1 MKFAAVICL
10 LLVVGSTMAIDL
22 TMPSLLKEWKI
33 FKSTYGKTYETKAD
47 ELYRFGVF
55 IKNMEISK
63 KLNEMPG
70 NKAEYGVT
78 QFSDLSQEE
87 FKATFLTFRP
97 NNISIDT
104 TPITSNGAT
113 ATPPC
118 SINWV
123 SKGATTP
130 IYNQGQCGSCW
141 AFSATEQIETMFY
154 LGGAGPLTELSM
166 QQITSCDTTCDGC
179 NGGWPYLAYEY
190 VESAGGIETYASYP
204 YSSGTGITGTCKF
217 QASEVFAKV
226 TSWKYISQSASGE
239 ATMGSTVCSTSPLS
253 ICVDAST
260 WQNYKGGIVTSGC
273 GTQLDHCVQAV
284 GLVQNGNPPYWIV
297 RNQWGVTWGEQGYI
311 YLEYGVD
318 MCGLALECTTV
329 SAVRA

>member
-1 MKFAAVICL
+1 VQSFTAVAL
-10 LLVVGSTMAIDL
+10 LLLIAGVFAVDL
-22 TMPSLLKEWKI
+22 SMISLLQDWKE
-33 FKSTYGKTYETKAD
+33 FKKTYNKHYDTKAD

-55 IKNMEISK
+55 MKNMEISK
-63 KLNEMPG
+63 KLNEAPG

-78 QFSDLSQEE
+78 QFSDLSPEE
-87 FKATFLTFRP
+87 FKAGYLLPQAINTTR
-97 NNISIDT
+97 DT
-104 TPITSNGAT
+104 TPMQAG

-154 LGGAGPLTELSM
+154 LGGAGALTQLSM
-166 QQITSCDTTCDGC
+166 QQIVSCDTTCEGC

-190 VESAGGIETYASYP
+190 VQKAGGIETYASYP
-204 YSSGTGITGTCKF
+204 YSSGNGITGACKF
-217 QASEVFAKV
+217 NSALIFANV
-226 TSWKYISQSASGE
+226 ASWKYISQSASGE
-239 ATMGSTVCSTSPLS
+239 TAMANTVCSTSPLS

-260 WQNYKGGIVTSGC
+260 WQNYRGGIVTSNC

-318 MCGLALECTTV
+318 MCGLALETTTV
-329 SAVRA
+329 AAVKA